1 MVVALKYCG
10 ACNPTVDLAQIGRLV
25 ADLAREHGWQFAVL
39 DKDEGAEAD
48 VLVLLC
54 GCQRTC
60 IDREEVRRH
69 SKQVVLVAGERLG
82 WHAVKENKLPLAII
96 ETIQKLLAQ

>member
-10 ACNPTVDLAQIGRLV
+10 ACNPTVDLAQIGRMV
-25 ADLAREHGWQFAVL
+25 ADLARKQGWRLVAL
-39 DKDEGAEAD
+39 DEDTEAD

-60 IDREEVRRH
+60 IDKEEVRRQ
-69 SKQVVLVAGERLG
+69 SRQIVLVAGERLG
-82 WHAVKENKLPLAII
+82 WRTVKEKELPLAIMEAI
-96 ETIQKLLAQ
+96 KEFSPQ

>member
-10 ACNPTVDLAQIGRLV
+10 ACNPTVNLAQIGRAV
-25 ADLAREHGWQFAVL
+25 ADLAREQGWRVVAL
-39 DKDEGAEAD
+39 DENAGVD

-60 IDREEVRRH
+60 IDREEVRRY

-82 WHAVKENKLPLAII
+82 WRAVKEKELPSVII
-96 ETIQKLLAQ
+96 EAIKGLSMQ